1 MDSIHITTICFLILL
16 SLEDESKKFIN
27 VLSLYAF
34 SPLILAWYLY
44 TYILHLI
51 VKPLLKTHGIIVK
64 KNPFVNMTDRRL
76 KINISMIYN
85 LPITSHLFVL
95 YHQVIFKELKGALLN
110 ARNK

>member
-1 MDSIHITTICFLILL
+1 MDYIHITTICFLILL
-16 SLEDESKKFIN
+16 SLEDEPLQTVDIAIMYVF
-27 VLSLYAF
+27 A
-34 SPLILAWYLY
+34 PLILAWYLY

-51 VKPLLKTHGIIVK
+51 VKPLLKKHGIIVTR
-64 KNPFVNMTDRRL
+64 NPFVNMTDRRL

>member
-1 MDSIHITTICFLILL
+1 MDYIHITTICFLILL
-16 SLEDESKKFIN
+16 SLEDEPIEIVD
-27 VLSLYAF
+27 VLSLYVF
-34 SPLILAWYLY
+34 SPLLLALRFYS
-44 TYILHLI
+44 YILHLI
-51 VKPLLKTHGIIVK
+51 VKPLLKKHGIIVK